1 MGSPAERVPSF
12 EELYQA
18 IVALPPGLTGEII
31 EPGTIRTMGRPGA
44 GHRIAARGI
53 AGSLGGD
60 DAWDGGQGWWIEQE
74 AEIRFGERLLVP
86 DLSGW
91 RVSAEQELPPKFVF
105 GNPIAECPR
114 WCCEILSP
122 STEVVDRERKLPLYA
137 SSGVEWIW
145 LVDPEKRTLEVFR
158 NDDGTPASFT
168 LVEGNVAR
176 ILEPFASLIR
186 TERWWIPE

>member
-44 GHRIAARGI
+44 SHRIAARGI

-105 GNPIAECPR
+105 GNPVVECPH

-122 STEVVDRERKLPLYA
+122 STELFDRERKLPLYA

-158 NDDGTPASFT
+158 NDDGTPVSST
-168 LVEGNVAR
+168 HMEGNVER
-176 ILEPFASLIR
+176 VVEPFASLIR
-186 TERWWIPE
+186 TERWWLPE